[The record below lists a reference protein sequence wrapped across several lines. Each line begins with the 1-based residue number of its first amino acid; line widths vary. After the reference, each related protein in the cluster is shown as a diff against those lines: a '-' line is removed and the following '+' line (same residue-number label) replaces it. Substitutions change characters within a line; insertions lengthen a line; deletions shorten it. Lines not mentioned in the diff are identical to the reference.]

1 MSEVET
7 TTIRPPHIWKSRYKF
22 IYGFGLEKVQDMV
35 NQFSET
41 HEVQNVNFSS
51 CLISQKG
58 RMLCDRVS
66 DAEFA
71 TQYVVVVTYLCD
83 ITERQIQR
91 QLAHELNEKVNDRI
105 LHASNWHDPAG
116 FCDAGKT
123 AAEIRE
129 EIKNSPEYKARYLE
143 LEKEFGVKP
152 DSMPF
157 C

>member
-1 MSEVET
+1 MSEAET
-7 TTIRPPHIWKSRYKF
+7 TAIRPPHIWKTRYNF
-22 IYGFGLEKVQDMV
+22 ISGYDLEKVQDMV

-41 HEVQNVNFSS
+41 HEVQGVNLTS

-71 TQYVVVVTYLCD
+71 TQYVAVVSYLCD

-91 QLAHELNEKVNDRI
+91 QLAKELNGRI
-105 LHASNWHDPAG
+105 LHAANRYDPAG
-116 FCDAGKT
+116 FCDAGKS
-123 AAEIRE
+123 ADEIRE

-143 LEKEFGVKP
+143 LEKEFGTKP
-152 DSMPF
+152 DESPF

>member
-1 MSEVET
+1 MSETET
-7 TTIRPPHIWKSRYKF
+7 TAIRPPHIWKTRYNF
-22 IYGFGLEKVQDMV
+22 ISGYDLEKVQDMV

-41 HEVQNVNFSS
+41 HEVQGVNLTS

-71 TQYVVVVTYLCD
+71 TQYVAVVSYLCD

-91 QLAHELNEKVNDRI
+91 QLAKELNDKVN
-105 LHASNWHDPAG
+105 G
-116 FCDAGKT
+116 FRDAGKS
-123 AAEIRE
+123 ADEIRE

-143 LEKEFGVKP
+143 LEKEFGAKP
-152 DSMPF
+152 DESPF
-157 C
+157 

>member
-1 MSEVET
+1 MSEAET
-7 TTIRPPHIWKSRYKF
+7 TAIRPPHIWKTRYNF
-22 IYGFGLEKVQDMV
+22 ISGYDLENVQDMV

-41 HEVQNVNFSS
+41 HEVQGVNLTS

-71 TQYVVVVTYLCD
+71 TQYVAVVSYLCD

-91 QLAHELNEKVNDRI
+91 QLAKELNDKVNGRI
-105 LHASNWHDPAG
+105 RHVANRYDPVS
-116 FCDAGKT
+116 FRDAGKS
-123 AAEIRE
+123 ADEIRE

-143 LEKEFGVKP
+143 LEKEFGAKP
-152 DSMPF
+152 EESPF
-157 C
+157 